1 MGSQRVGHDWATEWK
16 QQSEKQK
23 KNIKIVNEYG
33 QQYIEESQPVDKQ
46 VWKAEIKSDRLF
58 SLTDISQV

>member
-1 MGSQRVGHDWATEWK
+1 MKTAKWET
-16 QQSEKQK
+16 K